1 METPEDVRRMR
12 LVGGNLALDFVNTR
26 SGPPTGAADDDTL
39 TGYSA
44 LLDWGVY
51 AEALTQAQAAVLRRR
66 CRDRP
71 GEAEAVFGQAL
82 GIRDYLDEVFRA
94 LATDRDPDPS
104 ALARLRDDEAEALRH
119 ARLDRDHTFV
129 WTWHAD
135 DTLARPLRPVVHAAA
150 QLLTTGQLNRVKGC
164 GGCRFLFYDESKN
177 RSRRWCSM
185 DDCGTAEKIRR
196 YLTARQGRRVR

>member
-1 METPEDVRRMR
+1 METLEDVTRMR

-26 SGPPTGAADDDTL
+26 SGPPAGAPDEDTL
-39 TGYSA
+39 TSYPDLVA
-44 LLDWGVY
+44 WGVY
-51 AEALTQAQAAVLRRR
+51 AGTLTPAQAAALRRGSR
-66 CRDRP
+66 EDP
-71 GEAEAVFGQAL
+71 GGAEAAFGQAL
-82 GIRDYLDEVFRA
+82 RTRDYLDEVFRA
-94 LATDRDPDPS
+94 LATDRDPSAS
-104 ALARLRDDEAEALRH
+104 ALASLRDDEADALRH
-119 ARLDRDHTFV
+119 AQLDRDHTFV
-129 WTWHAD
+129 WTWRTD

-196 YLTARQGRRVR
+196 YLTARQGRRAR